1 MSERTLPEGRTYEE
15 LYARFRW
22 AIPPAFN
29 IGVDICDRHAGD
41 RARVALIHEDD
52 AGRVVEYTF
61 AELRARSNQLANAL
75 RRLGVRRG
83 DRVGVV
89 LSQRPELAV
98 FHIATYKLGAIV
110 LPLATLFGPEALE
123 YRLRDA
129 GVRVAVTDAETLD
142 RLLGV
147 QCAYPGLEHVICVD
161 AAAAD
166 GIHDYR
172 RLLEREPDHF
182 DPVATAGEDPALL
195 IYTSGTTGPPKGALH
210 AHRML
215 IGRMPSME
223 MVHEHMPQPG
233 DRFWTPADWAWAGGL
248 LDMLLPAWHCGI
260 PVVARRFRK
269 FDAEQAFELMA
280 RLEVRNVFMPA
291 TVLKMLRRVDDP
303 RSRWAVDLRTIHSG
317 GESLAAE
324 MIQWARDALGT
335 TPNEGFG
342 QTEATLVVG
351 NCSSLMPVKP
361 GSMGRPVPGHVV
373 EIVDDAGRPLPA
385 GETGE
390 IAVRRPDPVM
400 FLRYWNNDEATRAK
414 FAGDWM
420 LTGDLGSK
428 DADGYVWYAGPQGRR
443 DLERRLP
450 HRARRDRGM
459 PQCASRGGGR
469 RGRGQPGSDPGRSG
483 QGVRPAARRRRA
495 HARARARAAGARA
508 RAALRPR
515 VPARDR
521 VHRRGA
527 DDVQRQGQAQ
537 GAARARAPAQARQG
551 VSYLAGASRFASCAD
566 LSCSALRSA
575 VNWSLVTL
583 IGCAP
588 MPVSRSLTS
597 LVSIAP
603 TKSLFSA
610 SATSFGVPAG
620 ATKPYHTGVGT

>member
-1 MSERTLPEGRTYEE
+1 MNERTLPEGRTYEE
-15 LYARFRW
+15 VYARFRW
-22 AIPPAFN
+22 SVPAAFN

-52 AGRVVEYTF
+52 AGRIVEYTF

-75 RRLGVRRG
+75 RRLGVQRG
-83 DRVGVV
+83 DRIGVV

-98 FHIATYKLGAIV
+98 FHLATYKLGAIV

-147 QCAYPGLEHVICVD
+147 QSAYPGLEHVVCVD
-161 AAAAD
+161 AAEAD
-166 GIHDYR
+166 RVHDYR
-172 RLLEREPDHF
+172 RLLERESDHF

-260 PVVARRFRK
+260 SVVARRFRK
-269 FDAEQAFELMA
+269 FDAEQAFDLMA
-280 RLEVRNVFMPA
+280 RLKVRNVFLPA
-291 TVLKMLRRVDDP
+291 TVLKMMRRIDDP

-317 GESLAAE
+317 GESLGVE

-351 NCSSLMPVKP
+351 NCSTLMPVKP

-373 EIVDDAGRPLPA
+373 EIVDEDGKALPA
-385 GETGE
+385 GEIGD

-414 FAGDWM
+414 FTGDWM

-428 DADGYVWYAGPQGRR
+428 DADGYVWYAGRKDDVISSGAYRIGPGEIEECLNAHPAVAVAAAVGSPDPIRGEVVKAFVQLREGVERTPELAHALQEHVR
-443 DLERRLP
+443 ARLSAHEYPREIEFIDAVPTTFNGKVKRKELRELER
-450 HRARRDRGM
+450 
-459 PQCASRGGGR
+459 
-469 RGRGQPGSDPGRSG
+469 
-483 QGVRPAARRRRA
+483 
-495 HARARARAAGARA
+495 
-508 RAALRPR
+508 
-515 VPARDR
+515 
-521 VHRRGA
+521 
-527 DDVQRQGQAQ
+527 QRKLGKA
-537 GAARARAPAQARQG
+537 
-551 VSYLAGASRFASCAD
+551 
-566 LSCSALRSA
+566 
-575 VNWSLVTL
+575 
-583 IGCAP
+583 
-588 MPVSRSLTS
+588 
-597 LVSIAP
+597 
-603 TKSLFSA
+603 
-610 SATSFGVPAG
+610 
-620 ATKPYHTGVGT
+620 